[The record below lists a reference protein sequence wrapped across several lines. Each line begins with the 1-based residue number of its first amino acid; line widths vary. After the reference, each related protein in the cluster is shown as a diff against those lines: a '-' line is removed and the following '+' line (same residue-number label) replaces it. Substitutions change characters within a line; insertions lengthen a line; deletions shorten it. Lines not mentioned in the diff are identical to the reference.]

1 MDMIVGTAIL
11 WMTLGT
17 GAEVRKSKLSLF
29 SMSRAKVRKE
39 SEKTKKGSFLSGLL
53 INFAT
58 IKVPVNLQTCR
69 FLKETNIR

>member
-1 MDMIVGTAIL
+1 
-11 WMTLGT
+11 
-17 GAEVRKSKLSLF
+17 
-29 SMSRAKVRKE
+29 MSRAKVRKE

-58 IKVPVNLQTCR
+58 IKGPVNLQTCR